1 MSNVLKPTGNQG
13 DFVRQGQKMSGDV
26 GFASVSRKW
35 YDKTMSY
42 EDATK
47 QIYDEQSKR
56 LDIMCKVSDFKVEL
70 RKSAI
75 VLVNNGVAYT
85 PTEHALRQFATRCG
99 VPHTFVNWVGT
110 NEDLNDID
118 KINIV
123 NFLDGMRKHFNQ
135 ENKYRWRTS
144 GSTLRA
150 VLTEDY
156 APIDNVWY
164 INMLKEALP
173 GGRVSHWRGDA
184 DDIYGNVLMPDS
196 IIEGNDGEYGGMISV
211 GNSEIGIR
219 RFEQYP
225 SVFRAI
231 CMNGC
236 IWDQNKGEVVS
247 KVHRGKIDLVDLR
260 GRLFDNINK
269 QIPLIPALV
278 ERFLDL
284 RKLELPK
291 SEKLTNVIATVGL
304 DNSLTGNEIIKVA
317 EQFAQYEKGDRNV
330 FGIVNAI
337 TRAGQ
342 LYDNQTW
349 VKYDRLAGQFM
360 GMTPAKWESLRNRA
374 KVITEKQLIK
384 SGLVTAA

>member
-1 MSNVLKPTGNQG
+1 MEALQVTGNTGNQ
-13 DFVRQGQKMSGDV
+13 VHKNQKMSSEQGM
-26 GFASVSRKW
+26 SCVSKLW
-35 YDKTMSY
+35 YDKTLSY

-47 QIYDEQSKR
+47 QIADEQSKR
-56 LDIMCKVSDFKVEL
+56 VDLLCKVSDLKVEL
-70 RKSAI
+70 RNDKI
-75 VLVNNGVAYT
+75 VLTHVSGKSYV
-85 PTEHALRQFATRCG
+85 PTEHALRQYATRCG
-99 VPHTFVNWVGT
+99 VPHTFVNWAGE
-110 NEDLNDID
+110 NSQLSAFDRL
-118 KINIV
+118 NIV

-144 GSTLRA
+144 GETMRA

-156 APIDNVWY
+156 APIDNMWY
-164 INMLKEALP
+164 IGMMKEVLP

-184 DDIYGNVLMPDS
+184 DEIYGNILMPDS
-196 IIEGNDGEYGGMISV
+196 IIEGCDGDYGGMISL
-211 GNSEIGIR
+211 GNSEIGTR

-236 IWDQNKGEVVS
+236 IWDQNKGEIVS
-247 KVHRGKIDLVDLR
+247 KVHRGKIDLTDLK
-260 GRLFDNINK
+260 GRLFDNIHK

-291 SEKLTNVIATVGL
+291 DEKLTYVIATIGL
-304 DNSLTGNEIIKVA
+304 DSGLTAKEIIAVA
-317 EQFAQYEKGDRNV
+317 DQFGKHERSDRNV

-349 VKYDRLAGQFM
+349 VKYDRMAGQFM
-360 GMTPAKWESLRNRA
+360 SMTPKAWETIRQRS
-374 KVITEKQLIK
+374 KMITEKQLIK
-384 SGLVTAA
+384 SGLVISA

>member
-1 MSNVLKPTGNQG
+1 MSEVLKPTGNTG
-13 DFVRQGQKMSGDV
+13 DGVRNNQVMASQS
-26 GFASVSRKW
+26 GFASVSQTW
-35 YDKTMSY
+35 YKKTLSY

-47 QIYDEQSKR
+47 QIYAEQSKR

-75 VLVNNGVAYT
+75 VLVHNGKAYN

-99 VPHTFVNWVGT
+99 VPHTFVNWVGSNT
-110 NEDLNDID
+110 ELSDFD
-118 KINIV
+118 KMNVV

-144 GSTLRA
+144 GDTMRA

-184 DDIYGNVLMPDS
+184 DDIYGNILMPDS

-304 DNSLTGNEIIKVA
+304 DNSLTGNEIVA
-317 EQFAQYEKGDRNV
+317 VAKQFAEYERGDRNV

-360 GMTPAKWESLRNRA
+360 GMTPAKWEALRGRA

-384 SGLVTAA
+384 AGLVTAA

>member
-1 MSNVLKPTGNQG
+1 MSEILKPTGNTG
-13 DFVRQGQKMSGDV
+13 NAVHNSQKMSSEQGM
-26 GFASVSRKW
+26 ACVSKLW
-35 YDKTMSY
+35 YDKTQDY
-42 EDATK
+42 ETALG
-47 QIYDEQSKR
+47 QIAKEQALR
-56 LDIMCKVSDFKVEL
+56 VDVMCKVSDFKVEL
-70 RKSAI
+70 RNNNIVMTHLNGKSY
-75 VLVNNGVAYT
+75 NPT
-85 PTEHALRQFATRCG
+85 PHAFRQFATRCG
-99 VPHTFVNWVGT
+99 LPHTFINWVGDNGELT
-110 NEDLNDID
+110 ALD
-118 KINIV
+118 KVNIV

-144 GSTLRA
+144 GDTMRA

-184 DDIYGNVLMPDS
+184 DDIYGNILMLDS
-196 IIEGNDGEYGGMISV
+196 IIEGNDGDYGGMISV

-247 KVHRGKIDLVDLR
+247 KVHRGKIDLVDLK

-278 ERFLDL
+278 ERFMDL

-291 SEKLTNVIATVGL
+291 DEKLVYVIATIGL
-304 DNSLTGNEIIKVA
+304 DSGFSGKEIVKVA

-360 GMTPAKWESLRNRA
+360 GMTASKWENIRGRA
-374 KVITEKQLIK
+374 KTITEKQLVK
-384 SGLVTAA
+384 AGLAI